1 MADLRFQRIDATTIG
16 LHWYLQ
22 PEDEVYYMREFTSR
36 KGFSYSETNQRISNL
51 KKKRGAGGYQYKQR
65 AIDACVAEMTA
76 AFSAN
81 WLRTGTLVPI
91 PPSKIATDPAYDD
104 RMLKVCQGIAARSGT
119 NADVREL
126 VVQRQSSVAAH
137 ETENRPKV
145 EDLIANYAIVEER
158 CAPAPTA
165 IALVDDVLTNGTH
178 FKAMQAVLRARF
190 PNVPIVGMFIARR
203 VFADDLSDW
212 IENLDD

>member
-1 MADLRFQRIDATTIG
+1 MTDLRFQRIDATTIG

-22 PEDEVYYMREFTSR
+22 PDDEVYYMREFTSR
-36 KGFSYSETNQRISNL
+36 QGFSYSETNQRISNL
-51 KKKRGAGGYQYKQR
+51 KKKLGDGGFHYKPR

-104 RMLKVCQGIAARSGT
+104 RMLRVCQGIAARSGT

-126 VVQRQSSVAAH
+126 VVQRTSSVAFH
-137 ETENRPKV
+137 ESDERPKV
-145 EDLIANYAIVEER
+145 EDLIANYAIVEQR

-178 FKAMQAVLRARF
+178 FKAMQAVLRGRF
-190 PNVPIVGMFIARR
+190 PNVSVVGMFIARR
-203 VFADDLSDW
+203 VFAQDPSDWFDDLD
-212 IENLDD
+212 N